1 MFRSVCAA
9 GSPLVQAGILVSK
22 WIMAIALIASAHAA
36 GATKPGG
43 VVTILQGRAT
53 VIRALSQFD
62 AAEGMR
68 LLADDLV
75 RTDKDTFLRIEYED
89 QTAIELGPQTQI
101 QVNYPAARKKS
112 NRPALYVLEGW
123 FKLATGKPDAG
134 GKSAF
139 SSIGMDVVDV
149 TGVMVLR
156 GDSDA
161 RELFSEQ
168 GTARWVDRDP
178 HGAEPV
184 VLKQGEFLVAALD
197 RLPQTEPR
205 PSADFTA
212 SLPRAFRDT
221 LPFRYNLFRDRSV
234 APKGQVPFTYAD
246 VEPWL
251 NAEPSIR
258 RQFVVTWRRKADNAA
273 FRASL
278 DRDLQKHPEWDPVLH
293 PEKYE
298 PPPSSPPGSAPP
310 SPPAAAQPPQAAT
323 TTPAPQ
329 GH

>member
-1 MFRSVCAA
+1 MFRSLRAPGASMRMRGDLLFKCM
-9 GSPLVQAGILVSK
+9 I
-22 WIMAIALIASAHAA
+22 AIALFASAHAV
-36 GATKPGG
+36 GATRPTAI
-43 VVTILQGRAT
+43 VTILQGRAT

-75 RTDKDTFLRIEYED
+75 KTDKDTFLRIEYED
-89 QTAIELGPQTQI
+89 QSSIEVGPQTQL
-101 QVNYPAARKKS
+101 QLNHPAARKK

-123 FKLATGKPDAG
+123 VKLGADKADGGGKP
-134 GKSAF
+134 AF
-139 SSIGMDVVDV
+139 ASVDMDVVDL
-149 TGVMVLR
+149 TGVMVMR
-156 GDSDA
+156 GDNAS
-161 RELFSEQ
+161 RELFAEQ

-178 HGAEPV
+178 HSAEPV
-184 VLKQGEFLVAALD
+184 TLKQGDFLVAAQD
-197 RLPQTEPR
+197 RPPRTQPR

-212 SLPRAFRDT
+212 AVPRPFRDT
-221 LPFRYNLFRDRSV
+221 LPFRYDLFKDRSV

-258 RQFVVTWRRKADNAA
+258 RQFVVMWRRKADNST

-278 DRDLQKHPEWDPVLH
+278 DHDLQKHPEWDPVLH

-298 PPPSSPPGSAPP
+298 PPPEPAAPA
-310 SPPAAAQPPQAAT
+310 SPAAASQPPP
-323 TTPAPQ
+323 TTPPPANPQ
-329 GH
+329 DR

>member
-1 MFRSVCAA
+1 MFRSLRAPGASMRMRGDLLFKCM
-9 GSPLVQAGILVSK
+9 I
-22 WIMAIALIASAHAA
+22 AIALFASAHAV
-36 GATKPGG
+36 GATRPTAI
-43 VVTILQGRAT
+43 VTILQGRAT

-75 RTDKDTFLRIEYED
+75 KTDKDTFLRIEYED
-89 QTAIELGPQTQI
+89 QSSIEVGPQTQL
-101 QVNYPAARKKS
+101 QLNHPAARKK

-123 FKLATGKPDAG
+123 VKLGAGKADGGGKP
-134 GKSAF
+134 AF
-139 SSIGMDVVDV
+139 ASVDMDVVDL
-149 TGVMVLR
+149 TGVMVMR
-156 GDSDA
+156 GDNAS
-161 RELFSEQ
+161 RELFAEQ

-178 HGAEPV
+178 HSAEPV
-184 VLKQGEFLVAALD
+184 TLKQGDFLVAAQD
-197 RLPQTEPR
+197 RPPRTQPR

-212 SLPRAFRDT
+212 AVPRPFRDT
-221 LPFRYNLFRDRSV
+221 LPFRYDLFKDRSV

-258 RQFVVTWRRKADNAA
+258 RQFVVMWRRKADNSA

-278 DRDLQKHPEWDPVLH
+278 DHDLQKHPEWDPVLH

-298 PPPSSPPGSAPP
+298 PPPEPAAPA
-310 SPPAAAQPPQAAT
+310 SPAAASQPPP
-323 TTPAPQ
+323 TPPANPQ
-329 GH
+329 DR